1 MGDYQPTVGAIP
13 VRETQAAGVS
23 VAISGLLT
31 DFLLIEM
38 GSGYGDRGTI
48 REPIM
53 SRAEEHHWYGEIAP
67 WTKEQLDDYH
77 RHRGFGLM
85 QRTDITD
92 GGVPPRAQID
102 AMLARARDTDVPLHW
117 IRELSKARDMLDET
131 EELPDGS
138 ERLIALVDHAAD
150 IEDRAIQAFLS

>member
-1 MGDYQPTVGAIP
+1 MGDCQPAVGAIP
-13 VRETQAAGVS
+13 VPETQTAGVS
-23 VAISGLLT
+23 VAIAGLVT
-31 DFLLIEM
+31 EADFLLIEM
-38 GSGYGDRGTI
+38 RSGYGDRGTI

-77 RHRGFGLM
+77 RHHGFRLM

-102 AMLARARDTDVPLHW
+102 AMLARPRDTDVSLYW
-117 IRELSKARDMLDET
+117 IR
-131 EELPDGS
+131 
-138 ERLIALVDHAAD
+138 
-150 IEDRAIQAFLS
+150 